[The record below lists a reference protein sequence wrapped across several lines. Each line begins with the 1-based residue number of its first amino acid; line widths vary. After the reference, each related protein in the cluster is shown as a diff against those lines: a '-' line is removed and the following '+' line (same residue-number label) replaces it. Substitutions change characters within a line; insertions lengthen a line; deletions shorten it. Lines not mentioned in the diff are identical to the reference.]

1 MLELNPATWP
11 LLLKMCFLL
20 GPFFVMFVGMGM
32 ITYMA
37 CRDLDRVLGGFS
49 QSQIITSYAESWKGG
64 SLVARYT
71 VMSIVI
77 SAVLWPGM
85 HLRRGHL
92 NADELN
98 RVPIPIKR
106 RMQVSAGLLIFGFI
120 WFAGFFVLVHLF
132 E

>member
-1 MLELNPATWP
+1 MELNPATWS
-11 LLLKMCFLL
+11 LLLKMCFLF

-37 CRDLDRVLGGFS
+37 FRDLDKVLNGFS
-49 QSQIITSYAESWKGG
+49 KSQIITSYADAWRGG

-77 SAVLWPGM
+77 SAVLWPGA
-85 HLRRGHL
+85 HLRKGHL
-92 NADELN
+92 NAEELN
-98 RVPIPIKR
+98 RVPVSVKR
-106 RMQVSAGLLIFGFI
+106 RMQISAGLLIFGFI
-120 WFAGFFVLVHLF
+120 WFAGFFILVELY